1 MESWR
6 ATQEMNT
13 MAKYG
18 DWLYIIAVMGALVG
32 FFIWNK
38 YRNRKLRDRKQRN
51 FRGDLNKK

>member
-1 MESWR
+1 
-6 ATQEMNT
+6 